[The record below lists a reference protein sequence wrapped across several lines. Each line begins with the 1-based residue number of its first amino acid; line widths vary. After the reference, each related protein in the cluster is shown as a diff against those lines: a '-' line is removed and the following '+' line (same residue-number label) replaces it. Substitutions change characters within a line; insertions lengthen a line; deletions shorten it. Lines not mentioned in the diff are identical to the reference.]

1 MAQPGQ
7 YAYEAF
13 KKVPQLNVLIQAT
26 TMLSNMKQQNM
37 IQNIG
42 TVVNVAGMV
51 GNTFGI
57 NPLNFIGGNSNS
69 NSPIQQTNL
78 NIGSLAGIIGQFIN
92 NVPQDSIKAN

>member
-1 MAQPGQ
+1 
-7 YAYEAF
+7 
-13 KKVPQLNVLIQAT
+13 
-26 TMLSNMKQQNM
+26 MLSNMKQQNM

-57 NPLNFIGGNSNS
+57 NALNFIGGNGNNNNS
-69 NSPIQQTNL
+69 QIQHSNL
-78 NIGSLAGIIGQFIN
+78 NIGSIAGIIGQFIN